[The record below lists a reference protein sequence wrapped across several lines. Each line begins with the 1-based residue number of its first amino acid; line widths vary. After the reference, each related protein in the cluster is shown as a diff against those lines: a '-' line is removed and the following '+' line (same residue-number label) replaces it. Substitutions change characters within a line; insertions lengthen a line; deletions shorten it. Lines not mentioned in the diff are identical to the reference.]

1 VVTVSSN
8 ARRRGRARLA
18 AGVGAGRLA
27 GLASRVLRRGEG
39 WVISGKTCLVV
50 APDAGRLLAAGRRIA
65 LVSGTNGKTTT
76 TAMLAAALA
85 TQGEV
90 ATNRT
95 GANVADGIVAA
106 LLEKR
111 TARLAAIE
119 VDEQFVPWAFEMLA
133 PEAVAFLN
141 LSRDQLSRL
150 NETRMIAQRWRD
162 SVIKHPEIT
171 VVANADD
178 PLVVWAA
185 QPAVKVRWV
194 AIGQPWTEDA
204 IACPSCQSVVEFA
217 AAPATGWACTGCDFA
232 RPRPDVELVA
242 DRLVFS
248 DGAEHSVTPALP
260 GERNRANVAMA
271 AATAAVLGVEPALG
285 VRTAAGVEGAAG
297 RYRVVE
303 VGDTR
308 LRLLLAKNP
317 ASWQETLRFLPP
329 PPAPV
334 VLVLNAR
341 DPDGHDPSWIW
352 DVRFE
357 ELGDRPV
364 ICTGDRASDLS
375 VRLAYA
381 GIAHEW
387 ESDVDRV
394 VDQLGGSDWPTV
406 DVVANYSA
414 FQDLRRRFGRVS

>member
-1 VVTVSSN
+1 MVSTSRSSSG
-8 ARRRGRARLA
+8 ADRAARARLA
-18 AGVGAGRLA
+18 VGGGAGRLA
-27 GLASRVLRRGEG
+27 GLASRALRRGEG
-39 WVISGKTCLVV
+39 WVISGKTCLAV

-85 TQGEV
+85 TKGEV

-106 LLEKR
+106 LLER
-111 TARLAAIE
+111 RRARLAAIE
-119 VDEQFVPWAFEMLA
+119 VDERFLPWAFEMLA
-133 PEAVAFLN
+133 PEAVALLN

-150 NETRMIAQRWRD
+150 NETRMISHRWREC
-162 SVIKHPEIT
+162 VTEHPEIT

-185 QPAVKVRWV
+185 QPAVSVRWV
-194 AIGQPWTEDA
+194 AVGQPWTEDA
-204 IACPSCQSVVEFA
+204 IACPACQSVVEFA
-217 AAPATGWACTGCDFA
+217 AGNGSGWACTGCDFA
-232 RPRPDVELVA
+232 RPKPDVELVD
-242 DRLVFS
+242 DRLVWP
-248 DGAEHSVTPALP
+248 DGSSLEVAPALP

-271 AATAAVLGVEPALG
+271 AMTAAVLGVEVPAA
-285 VRTAAGVEGAAG
+285 VAAAVAVTGAAG
-297 RYRVVE
+297 RYRTVVAGNTH
-303 VGDTR
+303 V
-308 LRLLLAKNP
+308 RLLLAKNP

-352 DVRFE
+352 DVPFE
-357 ELGDRPV
+357 ELGERPV

-375 VRLAYA
+375 VRLTYA
-381 GIAHEW
+381 GIEHEW
-387 ESDVDRV
+387 QPDVDRV
-394 VDQLGGSDWPTV
+394 IDRLEWPVV

>member
-1 VVTVSSN
+1 MT
-8 ARRRGRARLA
+8 GRARLV

-27 GLASRVLRRGEG
+27 GLASRALGRGEG
-39 WVISGKTCLVV
+39 WVISGKTCLKV
-50 APDAGRLLAAGRRIA
+50 APDAARLLAEGRRIA

-85 TQGEV
+85 EKGRV

-95 GANVADGIVAA
+95 GANVADGVVAA
-106 LLEKR
+106 LMER
-111 TARLAAIE
+111 REAPLAAIE
-119 VDEQFVPWAFEMLA
+119 VDERFIPWAFDMLA

-150 NETRMIAQRWRD
+150 NETRMIAQRWREC
-162 SVIKHPEIT
+162 VMQHPEIS
-171 VVANADD
+171 VIANVDD

-185 QPAVKVRWV
+185 QPAVNVQWV
-194 AIGQPWTEDA
+194 AVGQPWTEDA
-204 IACPSCQSVVEFA
+204 IACPACQSVVEFD
-217 AAPATGWACTGCDFA
+217 ATAGWACTACDFK
-232 RPRPDVELVA
+232 RPQPDVELVA
-242 DRLVFS
+242 DRLVLA
-248 DGAEHSVTPALP
+248 DGRSLAVDSALP
-260 GERNRANVAMA
+260 GDRNRANVAMA
-271 AATAAVLGVEPALG
+271 AMTASAFGVDPAIAVAAAVE
-285 VRTAAGVEGAAG
+285 VEGVAG
-297 RYRVVE
+297 RYRTVKVGTTE
-303 VGDTR
+303 V
-308 LRLLLAKNP
+308 RLLLAKNP
-317 ASWQETLRFLPP
+317 ASWQETLRFLPA

-352 DVRFE
+352 DVPFE

-381 GIAHEW
+381 HIAHEW
-387 ESDVDRV
+387 QPDVDRV
-394 VDQLGGSDWPTV
+394 IDALDGGAWPTI

-414 FQDLRRRFGRVS
+414 FQDLRRRFGRVA